1 MNNKSK
7 ALFLILAILSFLP
20 TATLAFPT
28 AASSGKEIS
37 VFLMITSLFGG
48 LGMFLYGMEMMSDG
62 MKVAAGNKMRSI
74 LEKLTSNR
82 LLAVGVGAFVTMV
95 IQSSS
100 ATTVMLVSFV
110 NSGLLTFI
118 QGLGVILGS
127 NIGSTITAQIVAFKV
142 TDYAL
147 ALVAAGALMALFSKK
162 DSTKNIGF
170 VILGFGLL
178 FYGMKVMS
186 DTMKPLRSN
195 PDFNNILI
203 SLENPFMGILAGA
216 VFTALIQSSSATTGI
231 VITLASGGSITLEA
245 GIPLIFGANVG
256 TCITALLAGLNASKE
271 AKRVAIAHVTFN
283 LTGVLLFCFWIP
295 TFSEFISKTSSDIPR
310 QIANAHTI
318 FNILATVVFIPF
330 TPLVGKLIIKYF
342 PDEKKDRDI
351 TKPAVMHLNDDV
363 LDTPTV
369 AISNAQAEIRGV
381 IGLLER
387 VVGSVAKPFIS
398 EKSLKDIEDEN
409 EDGTGYS
416 PFMNGNFVFKNAVV
430 RFMEVINEALVKN
443 NLTKEDIDLLIPH
456 QANLRISQY
465 IQKSLGLSD
474 SQVYNNIMKYG
485 NTTAASIPIPLK
497 EALINKKLKK
507 GISGLNQES
516 RDRMKLAFNEVN
528 EKFQNVF
535 KKLFGGGHAELNFVD
550 SDDPLEA
557 GLEMLA
563 QPPGKKLKSM
573 ESLSGGEK
581 ALTAI
586 SLIFGVFL
594 TNPVSYTHLRAH
606 ET

>member
-1 MNNKSK
+1 MKK
-7 ALFLILAILSFLP
+7 TLLTLIMIFGAIPSLLM
-20 TATLAFPT
+20 
-28 AASSGKEIS
+28 ASSSAGSSPKEIS
-37 VFLMITSLFGG
+37 IFLMFTSLFGG
-48 LGMFLYGMEMMSDG
+48 LGMFLYGMEMMSGG
-62 MKVAAGNKMRSI
+62 MKIAAGNKMRSV

-82 LLAVGVGAFVTMV
+82 FLAVGVGAFVTMV

-110 NSGLLTFI
+110 NSGLLTFV

-147 ALVAAGALMALFSKK
+147 ALVAVGALMALFSKK

-195 PDFNNILI
+195 PTFNEILI

-216 VFTALIQSSSATTGI
+216 AFTALIQSSSATTGI

-245 GIPLIFGANVG
+245 GIPLILGANVG
-256 TCITALLAGLNASKE
+256 TCVTALLAGLNASRE

-283 LTGVLLFCFWIP
+283 LLGVALFCFWIP
-295 TFSEFISKTSSDIPR
+295 TFAEFISQTSDNIPR

-330 TPLVGKLIIKYF
+330 TPLVGKLIVKYF
-342 PDEKKDRDI
+342 PDENINRDI
-351 TKPAVMHLNDDV
+351 SKPKVMHLNDDV
-363 LDTPTV
+363 FDTPTV

-398 EKSLKDIEDEN
+398 NDSLHDIENDEEDFEVGLQNRMEKITFLNNEISSYLLKVNNQDLNDVQSREVFTLVSVVHNINSVKNSVNLRLHDMLIKKESQSKELSDNLIQEVESYHKKIIKQIKRLGKFFEKYDKDKIDKIVSKGKKFKDLEEKYRIEHIKRSNSNN
-409 EDGTGYS
+409 EDDAQKQIY
-416 PFMNGNFVFKNAVV
+416 MDL
-430 RFMEVINEALVKN
+430 MDML
-443 NLTKEDIDLLIPH
+443 KEISIFIDLI
-456 QANLRISQY
+456 AER
-465 IQKSLGLSD
+465 LS
-474 SQVYNNIMKYG
+474 
-485 NTTAASIPIPLK
+485 
-497 EALINKKLKK
+497 
-507 GISGLNQES
+507 
-516 RDRMKLAFNEVN
+516 
-528 EKFQNVF
+528 
-535 KKLFGGGHAELNFVD
+535 ELDTV
-550 SDDPLEA
+550 E
-557 GLEMLA
+557 
-563 QPPGKKLKSM
+563 
-573 ESLSGGEK
+573 
-581 ALTAI
+581 
-586 SLIFGVFL
+586 
-594 TNPVSYTHLRAH
+594 
-606 ET
+606 

>member
-1 MNNKSK
+1 MKK
-7 ALFLILAILSFLP
+7 ILLTLIMIFGAIPSLLM
-20 TATLAFPT
+20 
-28 AASSGKEIS
+28 ASSSVGSSPKEIS
-37 VFLMITSLFGG
+37 IFLMFTSLFGG
-48 LGMFLYGMEMMSDG
+48 LGMFLYGMEMMSGG
-62 MKVAAGNKMRSI
+62 MKIAAGNKMRSV

-82 LLAVGVGAFVTMV
+82 FLAVGVGAFVTMV

-110 NSGLLTFI
+110 NSGLLTFV

-147 ALVAAGALMALFSKK
+147 ALVAVGALMALFSKK

-195 PDFNNILI
+195 PTFNEILI

-216 VFTALIQSSSATTGI
+216 AFTALIQSSSATTGI

-245 GIPLIFGANVG
+245 GIPLILGANVG
-256 TCITALLAGLNASKE
+256 TCVTALLAGLNASRE

-283 LTGVLLFCFWIP
+283 LLGVALFCFWIP
-295 TFSEFISKTSSDIPR
+295 TFAEFISQTSDNIPR

-330 TPLVGKLIIKYF
+330 TPLVGKLIVKYF
-342 PDEKKDRDI
+342 PDENINRDI
-351 TKPAVMHLNDDV
+351 SKPKVMHLNDDV
-363 LDTPTV
+363 FDTPTV

-398 EKSLKDIEDEN
+398 NDSLHDIENDEEDFEAGLQNRMEKITFLNN
-409 EDGTGYS
+409 EISSYLIKVNNQDLNDVQS
-416 PFMNGNFVFKNAVV
+416 REVFTLVSVV
-430 RFMEVINEALVKN
+430 HNINSVKN
-443 NLTKEDIDLLIPH
+443 SVNLRLHDLLIKKE
-456 QANLRISQY
+456 SQS
-465 IQKSLGLSD
+465 KELSD
-474 SQVYNNIMKYG
+474 NLIQEVESYHKKIIKQIKRLGKFFEKYDKDKIDKIVSKGKKFKDLEEKYRIEHIKRSNSNNEDEAQKQIYLDLMDM
-485 NTTAASIPIPLK
+485 LK
-497 EALINKKLKK
+497 EISIFIDLI
-507 GISGLNQES
+507 
-516 RDRMKLAFNEVN
+516 
-528 EKFQNVF
+528 
-535 KKLFGGGHAELNFVD
+535 AER
-550 SDDPLEA
+550 
-557 GLEMLA
+557 
-563 QPPGKKLKSM
+563 
-573 ESLSGGEK
+573 LSE
-581 ALTAI
+581 LDT
-586 SLIFGVFL
+586 V
-594 TNPVSYTHLRAH
+594 
-606 ET
+606 E

>member
-1 MNNKSK
+1 MKK
-7 ALFLILAILSFLP
+7 TLLTLIMIFGAIPSLLM
-20 TATLAFPT
+20 
-28 AASSGKEIS
+28 ASSSAGSNPKEIS
-37 VFLMITSLFGG
+37 IFLMFTSLFGG

-62 MKVAAGNKMRSI
+62 MKIAAGNKMRSV

-110 NSGLLTFI
+110 NSGLLTFV

-147 ALVAAGALMALFSKK
+147 ALVAVGALMALFSKK

-195 PDFNNILI
+195 PTFNDILI

-216 VFTALIQSSSATTGI
+216 AFTALIQSSSATTGI

-245 GIPLIFGANVG
+245 GIPLILGANVG
-256 TCITALLAGLNASKE
+256 TCVTAVLAGLNASRE

-283 LTGVLLFCFWIP
+283 LIGVGLFCFWIP
-295 TFSEFISKTSSDIPR
+295 TFAEFISQTSDNIPR

-342 PDEKKDRDI
+342 PDENINRDI
-351 TKPAVMHLNDDV
+351 SKPKVMHLNDDV
-363 LDTPTV
+363 FDTPTV

-398 EKSLKDIEDEN
+398 NDSLHDIEN
-409 EDGTGYS
+409 EEEDFESGLQNRMEKITFLNNEISSYLIKVNNQDLNDVQS
-416 PFMNGNFVFKNAVV
+416 REVFTLVSVV
-430 RFMEVINEALVKN
+430 HNINSVKN
-443 NLTKEDIDLLIPH
+443 SVNLRLHDLLIKKE
-456 QANLRISQY
+456 SQS
-465 IQKSLGLSD
+465 KELSD
-474 SQVYNNIMKYG
+474 NLIQEVESYHKKIIKQIKRLGKFFEKYDKDKIDKIVSKGKKFKDLEEKYRIEHIKRSNSNNEDETQKQIYLDLMDM
-485 NTTAASIPIPLK
+485 LK
-497 EALINKKLKK
+497 EISIFIDLIAERL
-507 GISGLNQES
+507 
-516 RDRMKLAFNEVN
+516 
-528 EKFQNVF
+528 
-535 KKLFGGGHAELNFVD
+535 AELD
-550 SDDPLEA
+550 
-557 GLEMLA
+557 
-563 QPPGKKLKSM
+563 
-573 ESLSGGEK
+573 
-581 ALTAI
+581 TA
-586 SLIFGVFL
+586 
-594 TNPVSYTHLRAH
+594 
-606 ET
+606 E

>member
-1 MNNKSK
+1 MKK
-7 ALFLILAILSFLP
+7 IVLTLIMIFGAIPSLLM
-20 TATLAFPT
+20 
-28 AASSGKEIS
+28 ASSSAGSSPKEIS
-37 VFLMITSLFGG
+37 IFLMFTSLFGG
-48 LGMFLYGMEMMSDG
+48 LGMFLYGMEMMSGG
-62 MKVAAGNKMRSI
+62 MKIAAGNKMRSV

-82 LLAVGVGAFVTMV
+82 FLAVGVGAFVTMV

-110 NSGLLTFI
+110 NSGLLTFV

-147 ALVAAGALMALFSKK
+147 ALVAVGALMALFSKK

-195 PDFNNILI
+195 PTFNEILI

-216 VFTALIQSSSATTGI
+216 AFTALIQSSSATTGI

-245 GIPLIFGANVG
+245 GIPLILGANVG
-256 TCITALLAGLNASKE
+256 TCVTALLAGLNASRE

-283 LTGVLLFCFWIP
+283 LLGVALFCFWIP
-295 TFSEFISKTSSDIPR
+295 TFAEFISQTSDNIPR

-330 TPLVGKLIIKYF
+330 TPLVGKLIVKYF
-342 PDEKKDRDI
+342 PDENINRDI
-351 TKPAVMHLNDDV
+351 SKPKVMHLNDDV
-363 LDTPTV
+363 FDTPTV

-398 EKSLKDIEDEN
+398 NDSLHDIENDEEDFEAGLQNRMEKITFLNN
-409 EDGTGYS
+409 EISSYLIKVNNQDLNDVQS
-416 PFMNGNFVFKNAVV
+416 REVFTLVSVV
-430 RFMEVINEALVKN
+430 HNINSVKN
-443 NLTKEDIDLLIPH
+443 SVNLRLHDLLIKKE
-456 QANLRISQY
+456 SQS
-465 IQKSLGLSD
+465 KELSD
-474 SQVYNNIMKYG
+474 NLIQEVESYHKKIIKQIKRLGKFFEKYDKDKIDKIVSKGKKFKDLEEKYRIEHIKRSHSNNEDDAQKQIYMDLMDM
-485 NTTAASIPIPLK
+485 LK
-497 EALINKKLKK
+497 EISIFIDLIAERL
-507 GISGLNQES
+507 
-516 RDRMKLAFNEVN
+516 
-528 EKFQNVF
+528 
-535 KKLFGGGHAELNFVD
+535 AELDTV
-550 SDDPLEA
+550 E
-557 GLEMLA
+557 
-563 QPPGKKLKSM
+563 
-573 ESLSGGEK
+573 
-581 ALTAI
+581 
-586 SLIFGVFL
+586 
-594 TNPVSYTHLRAH
+594 
-606 ET
+606 

>member
-1 MNNKSK
+1 
-7 ALFLILAILSFLP
+7 
-20 TATLAFPT
+20 
-28 AASSGKEIS
+28 
-37 VFLMITSLFGG
+37 
-48 LGMFLYGMEMMSDG
+48 
-62 MKVAAGNKMRSI
+62 
-74 LEKLTSNR
+74 
-82 LLAVGVGAFVTMV
+82 
-95 IQSSS
+95 
-100 ATTVMLVSFV
+100 VSFV

-195 PDFNNILI
+195 PAFNDILI

-295 TFSEFISKTSSDIPR
+295 TFSEFISKTSNDIPR

-330 TPLVGKLIIKYF
+330 TPLVGRLIIKYF

-398 EKSLKDIEDEN
+398 EESLKDIEDEN
-409 EDGTGYS
+409 EDFESGLQNRMKKIEFLNDEISSYLIKINNQDLT
-416 PFMNGNFVFKNAVV
+416 KNQSAEIFNLVSI
-430 RFMEVINEALVKN
+430 INNINSIKSSVDLRLHDLIIKKDQLESGMSDVLATEIESYHTKLVKQIKRLGKFFDKYDQN
-443 NLTKEDIDLLIPH
+443 KIDKILTKSKKYKDLEEKYRVEHIKRSNAGEGSDKQQLIYRDLMDMLKEISIFIDLIVERL
-456 QANLRISQY
+456 S
-465 IQKSLGLSD
+465 SLE
-474 SQVYNNIMKYG
+474 NN
-485 NTTAASIPIPLK
+485 
-497 EALINKKLKK
+497 
-507 GISGLNQES
+507 
-516 RDRMKLAFNEVN
+516 
-528 EKFQNVF
+528 
-535 KKLFGGGHAELNFVD
+535 
-550 SDDPLEA
+550 
-557 GLEMLA
+557 
-563 QPPGKKLKSM
+563 
-573 ESLSGGEK
+573 
-581 ALTAI
+581 
-586 SLIFGVFL
+586 
-594 TNPVSYTHLRAH
+594 
-606 ET
+606 